1 MEPIALTITLTEED
15 YIRSYRLFAH
25 RKMNYYV
32 AMSFY
37 FGIAFLPIIIYLAY
51 RRNYFKELSDW
62 APFVLAVVGFVAFL
76 FFERFQAKRQ
86 IRGNKQLTLPV
97 SMHFSEQGVFVKNA
111 ITETNYTWPYFRDVY
126 ENAEF
131 FYLTLAQNP
140 KVFLFVPKSLFES
153 PEQLESLRALCKQQ
167 LSSREATV

>member
-1 MEPIALTITLTEED
+1 MEPITLSSTLTEED

-25 RKMNYYV
+25 RKMNYCV

-37 FGIAFLPIIIYLAY
+37 FGIAFLPIIIFWAF
-51 RRNYFKELSDW
+51 RRNYFRELTDW

-86 IRGNKQLTLPV
+86 IRKNRQVTLPV
-97 SMHFSEQGVFVKNA
+97 SMRFSEQGVLVKNDM
-111 ITETNYTWPYFRDVY
+111 TETNYTWPYFRGVY

-140 KVFLFVPKSLFES
+140 KVFLFVPKRLFEA

-167 LSSREATV
+167 LSLREATV